1 MQSPTTQRPDVA
13 VAWLALDRTDAPDV
27 LNTYIAFACACA
39 GLTVRDARGKPDDH
53 AADRIAMVAREV
65 QSQGRPFVIALDDV
79 DELMDPSCV
88 SLVDLLLRRGPSN
101 LHLALSGRRIP
112 VGLNV
117 AGPALEGR
125 AEILGT
131 EDLRFSRQ
139 DISAFFENGLSR
151 RALVREASRSAGWP
165 LALRVSR
172 NGGKAGAGSDG
183 DPDGMLGNWIE
194 SRLLARLRA
203 DERDAVLDL
212 GLFGWMDDELLEQA
226 LPSASGDA
234 LRRVR
239 SRGAL
244 DGLLEPVRAGGTRSY
259 RLHALVREH
268 CAAQRFFED
277 AERARTIHRRI
288 ADPLARRGKIVAAMR
303 HAVAAG
309 DPGLAGEIFETAGGV
324 RLWVRHGNAQYGDA
338 NNLLPDSVVS
348 ASPRL
353 GLARCIHLMLSGR
366 LGEARA
372 LYAACSPC
380 GPAGMDEDEMRG
392 EHGDRQIDDCIVRG
406 AMGLYGG
413 ESVGSPWMREHFDAT
428 ARLLRSRRLD
438 APTRGHFEYALSVL
452 HFIGAEFTPALERLS
467 AARELLGGSSYIRFY
482 ADLLHGQ
489 IHFWRGQVRDAQALF
504 RRARRVA
511 NKHLLLDPVAVLSS
525 EVAARELALERYPA
539 TAAEPGGL
547 HRVLTGEGVP
557 FSSFATALSVFV
569 QIGLVSGRAEEV
581 AEFAGK
587 VLVRAYAGDMPA
599 YARLLATARVS
610 ALVIAGRLGEAER
623 TWQRASLPTT
633 TASCVDTKRQSLREV
648 ESVSEARARLLVARG
663 RFAEAREL
671 VLGYHAVAR
680 QRALVRTQLRALA
693 LAIGLE
699 HRAGDRERAQ
709 RCVMRYVRLFA
720 QSPYAL
726 AMVLEGTA
734 CEEPLRWFLLH
745 AGPDATESESAKLL
759 LAQMRRAEDRTGP
772 SLTNREREILRLL
785 PGNTVKSIA
794 APLGLSVH
802 GVRYHLR
809 RLFAK
814 FDVSRRAELL
824 ERAREMGLVRDHQ

>member
-1 MQSPTTQRPDVA
+1 MTVDHGSGHRPGTQPGSDSPALMQSPTTQRPDVAFPRETPPWLFPQRVSVPDRVAGYLHRPALVDRAMPTQRRLTVLTAGGGFGKTVLLAECCHRLRADGVA

-27 LNTYIAFACACA
+27 LNTYIIFACACA
-39 GLTVRDARGKPDDH
+39 GLTVRDAYQAAKPDDH

-226 LPSASGDA
+226 LPPASGDA

-239 SRGAL
+239 SLGAL
-244 DGLLEPVRAGGTRSY
+244 DGLLEPVRADGTRSY

-288 ADPLARRGKIVAAMR
+288 ADALARRGKIVAAMR

-324 RLWVRHGNAQYGDA
+324 RLWVRHGT
-338 NNLLPDSVVS
+338 PST
-348 ASPRL
+348 
-353 GLARCIHLMLSGR
+353 
-366 LGEARA
+366 
-372 LYAACSPC
+372 
-380 GPAGMDEDEMRG
+380 
-392 EHGDRQIDDCIVRG
+392 
-406 AMGLYGG
+406 
-413 ESVGSPWMREHFDAT
+413 AT
-428 ARLLRSRRLD
+428 PTTCCRTPSCRR
-438 APTRGHFEYALSVL
+438 
-452 HFIGAEFTPALERLS
+452 
-467 AARELLGGSSYIRFY
+467 
-482 ADLLHGQ
+482 
-489 IHFWRGQVRDAQALF
+489 
-504 RRARRVA
+504 RRAW
-511 NKHLLLDPVAVLSS
+511 DSPVAS
-525 EVAARELALERYPA
+525 
-539 TAAEPGGL
+539 T
-547 HRVLTGEGVP
+547 
-557 FSSFATALSVFV
+557 
-569 QIGLVSGRAEEV
+569 
-581 AEFAGK
+581 
-587 VLVRAYAGDMPA
+587 
-599 YARLLATARVS
+599 
-610 ALVIAGRLGEAER
+610 
-623 TWQRASLPTT
+623 
-633 TASCVDTKRQSLREV
+633 
-648 ESVSEARARLLVARG
+648 
-663 RFAEAREL
+663 
-671 VLGYHAVAR
+671 
-680 QRALVRTQLRALA
+680 
-693 LAIGLE
+693 
-699 HRAGDRERAQ
+699 
-709 RCVMRYVRLFA
+709 
-720 QSPYAL
+720 
-726 AMVLEGTA
+726 
-734 CEEPLRWFLLH
+734 
-745 AGPDATESESAKLL
+745 
-759 LAQMRRAEDRTGP
+759 
-772 SLTNREREILRLL
+772 
-785 PGNTVKSIA
+785 
-794 APLGLSVH
+794 
-802 GVRYHLR
+802 
-809 RLFAK
+809 
-814 FDVSRRAELL
+814 
-824 ERAREMGLVRDHQ
+824 